1 LASKTFKVTIKKRRS
16 LAGSTPEYMFIEEES
31 QDNKIDNAWVNDK
44 IHGKQNKKNLNK
56 NNEKKER
63 KEEEYFVSFFFF
75 LKGLSSKRTQLE
87 SITVNQYKKVEEGL
101 ERSRHPKL
109 NVEMQTIS

>member
-44 IHGKQNKKNLNK
+44 IHGKQNKT
-56 NNEKKER
+56 KK
-63 KEEEYFVSFFFF
+63 
-75 LKGLSSKRTQLE
+75 T
-87 SITVNQYKKVEEGL
+87 
-101 ERSRHPKL
+101 
-109 NVEMQTIS
+109 